1 MFVLVLLP
9 HFYANK
15 QQSDPTNP
23 FIPQISSK
31 QVHPSEAEM
40 FNSKLAFIRL
50 ALCAFA
56 LSLTT
61 VAQAQT
67 LISARVLSSEG
78 PVEIRRATNGQAQ
91 IQPIAFKANDELNA
105 GDTIVTGKKGRLVL
119 GLSDGSQ
126 AVIAP
131 QTTVVIQNLQQSP
144 RTLFNVL
151 RGKTRVHIEK
161 FGGQPNP
168 YRVNTPTAVIAVR
181 GTIFDVLVKD
191 DETEVFLHEGQV
203 SVFNL
208 ALPNQPILL
217 APGQTT
223 RIIGERVPRNPNT
236 FKPGRND
243 DNFRS
248 TGQRQDER
256 RTAQRGNDSNRT
268 DGRANTPGER
278 GTRGDTLERTNRPG
292 GFSDVGRTGSGPA
305 SAGSRPSSM
314 PSANPGAGPGGN
326 PGGPSGPSGSGS
338 RRP

>member
-1 MFVLVLLP
+1 MCNQKLGFIAFVLCSLL
-9 HFYANK
+9 
-15 QQSDPTNP
+15 
-23 FIPQISSK
+23 
-31 QVHPSEAEM
+31 
-40 FNSKLAFIRL
+40 
-50 ALCAFA
+50 
-56 LSLTT
+56 LSVSNT
-61 VAQAQT
+61 VQAQT
-67 LISARVLSSEG
+67 LVSARVLSSEG
-78 PVEIRRATNGQAQ
+78 PVEIRRQANSQAQ
-91 IQPIAFKANDELNA
+91 IQPIVFKANDELNV

-126 AVIAP
+126 AIVAP
-131 QTTVVIQNLQQSP
+131 QSTVVIQNLQQSP

-161 FGGQPNP
+161 YGGQPNP

-208 ALPNQPILL
+208 ALPNQPVLL

-223 RIIGERVPRNPNT
+223 RIAGERAPRNPNN

-248 TGQRQDER
+248 TEQRQDER
-256 RTAQRGNDSNRT
+256 RTAQRST
-268 DGRANTPGER
+268 D
-278 GTRGDTLERTNRPG
+278 TNRPDGRSASSVSSERGARGETVERANRNG
-292 GFSDVGRTGSGPA
+292 GIPDFGRTGSVQP
-305 SAGSRPSSM
+305 SAGSRPGSL
-314 PSANPGAGPGGN
+314 PGAGASANPGANSGGSA
-326 PGGPSGPSGSGS
+326 GGGSGS

>member
-1 MFVLVLLP
+1 
-9 HFYANK
+9 
-15 QQSDPTNP
+15 
-23 FIPQISSK
+23 
-31 QVHPSEAEM
+31 M
-40 FNSKLAFIRL
+40 FNAKRAFIGL
-50 ALCAFA
+50 ALGALA
-56 LSLTT
+56 LSSTS
-61 VAQAQT
+61 VAHAQT
-67 LISARVLSSEG
+67 LISAKVLSSEG

-91 IQPIAFKANDELNA
+91 IQPSAFKANDELNA

-151 RGKTRVHIEK
+151 RGKTRVQIEK
-161 FGGQPNP
+161 YGGQPNP

-243 DNFRS
+243 DSFRS

-256 RTAQRGNDSNRT
+256 RTAQRSVASNRA
-268 DGRANTPGER
+268 DSRSAANAPGER
-278 GTRGDTLERTNRPG
+278 GTRGDTVERTNRSG
-292 GFSDVGRTGSGPA
+292 GFSDVDRNGSMSS

-314 PSANPGAGPGGN
+314 PSANPGTGPSGN
-326 PGGPSGPSGSGS
+326 PGGGRGG

>member
-1 MFVLVLLP
+1 MI
-9 HFYANK
+9 
-15 QQSDPTNP
+15 NP
-23 FIPQISSK
+23 
-31 QVHPSEAEM
+31 
-40 FNSKLAFIRL
+40 KLAIMKLSLCAL
-50 ALCAFA
+50 ALVF
-56 LSLTT
+56 TT
-61 VAQAQT
+61 VAHAQT
-67 LISARVLSSEG
+67 LVSARVLSSEG

-91 IQPIAFKANDELNA
+91 IQPIAFKTNDALNA

-151 RGKTRVHIEK
+151 RGKTRVQIEK

-181 GTIFDVLVKD
+181 GTIFDILVKD

-208 ALPNQPILL
+208 ALPNQPVLL

-223 RIIGERVPRNPNT
+223 RISGERVPRNPNT

-243 DNFRS
+243 DSFRS
-248 TGQRQDER
+248 TGPRQDEQ
-256 RTAQRGNDSNRT
+256 RTAQRNDAANRA
-268 DGRANTPGER
+268 DGKANAPGER
-278 GTRGDTLERTNRPG
+278 GAIGATQERTNRSG
-292 GFSDVGRTGSGPA
+292 GFSEVGRNGSGQPGVGT
-305 SAGSRPSSM
+305 SPNSM
-314 PSANPGAGPGGN
+314 PSSNPGSGSSRGSVGSSPSG
-326 PGGPSGPSGSGS
+326 GGPSNGG

>member
-1 MFVLVLLP
+1 
-9 HFYANK
+9 
-15 QQSDPTNP
+15 
-23 FIPQISSK
+23 
-31 QVHPSEAEM
+31 M
-40 FNSKLAFIRL
+40 FNSKPALIGL
-50 ALCAFA
+50 VLCA
-56 LSLTT
+56 LTTSLTK
-61 VAQAQT
+61 VAHAQT
-67 LISARVLSSEG
+67 LLSARVLSSEG

-144 RTLFNVL
+144 RTLFNIL

-191 DETEVFLHEGQV
+191 NETEVFLHEGQV

-208 ALPNQPILL
+208 ALPNQPVLL

-223 RIIGERVPRNPNT
+223 RIVGERVPRNPNT

-268 DGRANTPGER
+268 EGRSSTNAPGER
-278 GTRGDTLERTNRPG
+278 DSRGDAMERTNRSG
-292 GFSDVGRTGSGPA
+292 GFSDVGRSGSVQPNM
-305 SAGSRPSSM
+305 GSRPISNPSSN
-314 PSANPGAGPGGN
+314 SGPGPNGN
-326 PGGPSGPSGSGS
+326 PGGGPGGGGPGGG

>member
-1 MFVLVLLP
+1 MF
-9 HFYANK
+9 H
-15 QQSDPTNP
+15 
-23 FIPQISSK
+23 
-31 QVHPSEAEM
+31 
-40 FNSKLAFIRL
+40 SKLAIIGL
-50 ALCAFA
+50 AWCAFA
-56 LSLTT
+56 ISLTT
-61 VAQAQT
+61 VARAQT
-67 LISARVLSSEG
+67 LLSAKVLSSEG
-78 PVEIRRATNGQAQ
+78 PVEIRRITNGQAQ

-126 AVIAP
+126 AVIAA

-144 RTLFNVL
+144 RTLFNIL

-191 DETEVFLHEGQV
+191 AETEVFLHEGQV

-208 ALPNQPILL
+208 ALPNQPVLL

-223 RIIGERVPRNPNT
+223 RIVGERVPRNPNT

-256 RTAQRGNDSNRT
+256 RTAQRGNDSNQT
-268 DGRANTPGER
+268 DRRSSTKVTSER
-278 GTRGDTLERTNRPG
+278 DTRGNTIERTNRQG
-292 GFSDVGRTGSGPA
+292 GFSDVGRTGSVQPN
-305 SAGSRPSSM
+305 AGSRPSSI
-314 PSANPGAGPGGN
+314 PGSNPGPSPNGN
-326 PGGPSGPSGSGS
+326 PGGGPSGGPSGA